1 MARQTFYV
9 TRDMKHPLYKTRML
23 TAGQQLDLDASAARL
38 YRQLGVDMSDEK
50 PKRGSTSD
58 GTNIRQDMAEAEK
71 TLKAADERAKPKAD
85 LSHKTKAELIK
96 MLPADERK
104 AAEKLT
110 KAKIIAKLEG

>member
-23 TAGQQLDLDASAARL
+23 TAGQPLDLDASAARL

-50 PKRGSTSD
+50 PKGKAIPTVKQVLTAEVAEEKPNLSD
-58 GTNIRQDMAEAEK
+58 
-71 TLKAADERAKPKAD
+71 
-85 LSHKTKAELIK
+85 KTKAELIK

-110 KAKIIAKLEG
+110 KAKIIANLEG